1 MNNTKM
7 DVQANRLESHGETLF
22 AHSEGAARSQYPLV
36 VSLWVL
42 FLSLVLM
49 ANPG

>member
-1 MNNTKM
+1 MKTTRT
-7 DVQANRLESHGETLF
+7 DAYSNRQESLSTHTE
-22 AHSEGAARSQYPLV
+22 AIASSQYPLV